1 MSLVDRLPEHLKNR
15 KTAEAVTAPSAL
27 LLAGAGTAAG
37 VLAGV
42 ALPVAVLIGLGAYGV
57 RVAFGLPRKPR
68 PERIDLAGLSQPWRA
83 YVKDAMDAQRRYARA
98 VSTTETGPLHDRL
111 AEIGARLDAGV
122 RECYRIGRRG
132 AALDTGLAGLQT
144 GVAWADLM
152 HGLDAF
158 RVPGQLRER
167 VQQGESI
174 RDKAAL
180 ADELRKV
187 GVDEQGLD
195 KLEALQAQVL
205 SAQRLVAVAQDAR
218 SRLELLNARLAE
230 AVARAFELS
239 LSAEDAT
246 ALQGLGGDVDDL
258 VGEMESL
265 RTALDEAGRAGR
277 GATATGTA

>member
-1 MSLVDRLPEHLKNR
+1 ME
-15 KTAEAVTAPSAL
+15 
-27 LLAGAGTAAG
+27 
-37 VLAGV
+37 
-42 ALPVAVLIGLGAYGV
+42 
-57 RVAFGLPRKPR
+57 
-68 PERIDLAGLSQPWRA
+68 
-83 YVKDAMDAQRRYARA
+83 AQRRYARA
-98 VSTTETGPLHDRL
+98 VSTTEAGPLHDRL
-111 AEIGARLDAGV
+111 AEIGGRLDAGV

-158 RVPGQLRER
+158 RVPAQLRER

-174 RDKAAL
+174 RDDAAL

-187 GVDEQGLD
+187 GVDEPALD

-218 SRLELLNARLAE
+218 SRLELLNARLDE
-230 AVARAFELS
+230 AVARAVELS
-239 LSAEDAT
+239 LRAEDAA

-265 RTALDEAGRAGR
+265 RTALDEAGAAGR

>member
-1 MSLVDRLPEHLKNR
+1 MSMLDRLPEHLKNR
-15 KTAEAVTAPSAL
+15 KTAAAVTAPSAV

-37 VLAGV
+37 VLAGA
-42 ALPVAVLIGLGAYGV
+42 ALPVAVLVGLVAYGV

-83 YVKDAMDAQRRYARA
+83 YVKDAMEAQRRYARA
-98 VSTTETGPLHDRL
+98 VSTADPGPLHDRL
-111 AEIGARLDAGV
+111 NEIGARLDAGV

-132 AALDTGLAGLQT
+132 AALDTGIAGLQT
-144 GVAWADLM
+144 GVAWSDLM

-158 RVPGQLRER
+158 RVPAQLRER
-167 VQQGESI
+167 VQKGESI
-174 RDKAAL
+174 RDTAAL

-218 SRLELLNARLAE
+218 SRLELLNARLDE
-230 AVARAFELS
+230 AVARAVELA
-239 LSAEDAT
+239 LRAEDAT
-246 ALQGLGGDVDDL
+246 ALRGLGGDVDDL

-265 RTALDEAGRAGR
+265 RTALDEAGQAGR

>member
-1 MSLVDRLPEHLKNR
+1 MSLIDRLPEHLKNR
-15 KTAEAVTAPSAL
+15 KTADAVTAPSAV

-42 ALPVAVLIGLGAYGV
+42 GLPVAVLVGVIAYGV

-83 YVKDAMDAQRRYARA
+83 YMKDAVEAQRRYGRA
-98 VSTTETGPLHDRL
+98 VTTAEPGPLRDRL
-111 AEIGARLDAGV
+111 TEIGARLDAGV
-122 RECYRIGRRG
+122 RECYRIARRG
-132 AALDTGLAGLQT
+132 AALETGLAGLQT
-144 GVAWADLM
+144 GVAWSDLM

-158 RVPGQLRER
+158 RIPAGLRER

-174 RDKAAL
+174 RDHPAL
-180 ADELRKV
+180 ADELRTH
-187 GVDEQGLD
+187 GMDAQALQ

-205 SAQRLVAVAQDAR
+205 SAQRLTTVSQDAR
-218 SRLELLNARLAE
+218 SRLELLNARLDE
-230 AVARAFELS
+230 AVARAVELS

-246 ALQGLGGDVDDL
+246 ALSGLGGDVDEL

-277 GATATGTA
+277 GTTATGTA

>member
-1 MSLVDRLPEHLKNR
+1 MSAIDRLPEHLKNR

-37 VLAGV
+37 VLAGA
-42 ALPVAVLIGLGAYGV
+42 ALPVAVLVGLVAYGV

-83 YVKDAMDAQRRYARA
+83 YVKDAMEAQRRYGRA
-98 VSTTETGPLHDRL
+98 VSTTEAGPLHDRL
-111 AEIGARLDAGV
+111 GEIGSRLDAGV

-132 AALDTGLAGLQT
+132 AALDTALAGLQT

-158 RVPGQLRER
+158 RVPAELRER

-174 RDKAAL
+174 RDNTAL

-195 KLEALQAQVL
+195 KLEALQAQVM

-218 SRLELLNARLAE
+218 SRLELLNARLDE
-230 AVARAFELS
+230 AVARAVELS

-265 RTALDEAGRAGR
+265 RTAMDEAGRAGR

>member
-1 MSLVDRLPEHLKNR
+1 MSVIDRLPEHLKNR

-37 VLAGV
+37 VLAGA
-42 ALPVAVLIGLGAYGV
+42 ALPVAVLVGLAAYGA

-68 PERIDLAGLSQPWRA
+68 PERIDLAGLRQPWRA
-83 YVKDAMDAQRRYARA
+83 YVKDAMEAQRRYARA
-98 VSTTETGPLHDRL
+98 VRTTEPGPLHDRL
-111 AEIGARLDAGV
+111 GEIGGRLDAGV

-132 AALDTGLAGLQT
+132 AALDSGLADLQT

-158 RVPGQLRER
+158 RVPAELRER

-174 RDKAAL
+174 RDDADL

-187 GVDEQGLD
+187 GVDQPALD

-218 SRLELLNARLAE
+218 SRLELLNARLDE
-230 AVARAFELS
+230 AVARAVELS
-239 LSAEDAT
+239 LRAEDAT

-265 RTALDEAGRAGR
+265 RTALDEAGQAGR

>member
-1 MSLVDRLPEHLKNR
+1 MSLIDRLPEHLKNR

-37 VLAGV
+37 VLAGA
-42 ALPVAVLIGLGAYGV
+42 ALPVAVLVGVAAYGV

-68 PERIDLAGLSQPWRA
+68 PERIDLAGLRQPWRA
-83 YVKDAMDAQRRYARA
+83 YVKDAMEAQRRYARA
-98 VSTTETGPLHDRL
+98 VSTTDPGPLHDRL

-158 RVPGQLRER
+158 RVPAQLRER
-167 VQQGESI
+167 VQQGDSI
-174 RDKAAL
+174 RDNAAL

-218 SRLELLNARLAE
+218 SRLELLNARLDE
-230 AVARAFELS
+230 AVARAVELS

-265 RTALDEAGRAGR
+265 RTALDEAGQAGR

>member
-1 MSLVDRLPEHLKNR
+1 
-15 KTAEAVTAPSAL
+15 
-27 LLAGAGTAAG
+27 
-37 VLAGV
+37 
-42 ALPVAVLIGLGAYGV
+42 
-57 RVAFGLPRKPR
+57 
-68 PERIDLAGLSQPWRA
+68 
-83 YVKDAMDAQRRYARA
+83 
-98 VSTTETGPLHDRL
+98 
-111 AEIGARLDAGV
+111 V

-174 RDKAAL
+174 RDNAAL

-187 GVDEQGLD
+187 GVDAQGLD

-205 SAQRLVAVAQDAR
+205 SAQRLAGVAQDAR
-218 SRLELLNARLAE
+218 SRLELLNARLDE
-230 AVARAFELS
+230 AVARAVELS

-265 RTALDEAGRAGR
+265 RTAMDEAGRAGR

>member
-1 MSLVDRLPEHLKNR
+1 MSVIDRLPEHLKNR

-37 VLAGV
+37 VLAGA
-42 ALPVAVLIGLGAYGV
+42 ALPVAVLVGVAAYGV
-57 RVAFGLPRKPR
+57 RVAFGLPRRPR
-68 PERIDLAGLSQPWRA
+68 PERIDLAALSQPWRA
-83 YVKDAMDAQRRYARA
+83 YVKDAMEAQRRYARA
-98 VSTTETGPLHDRL
+98 VSTTDPGPLHDRL

-174 RDKAAL
+174 RDNAAL

-187 GVDEQGLD
+187 GVDAQGLD

-205 SAQRLVAVAQDAR
+205 SAQRLAGVAQDAR
-218 SRLELLNARLAE
+218 SRLELLNARLDE
-230 AVARAFELS
+230 AVARAVELS

-265 RTALDEAGRAGR
+265 RTAMDEAGRAGR

>member
-1 MSLVDRLPEHLKNR
+1 MGVIDRLPEHLKNR

-37 VLAGV
+37 VLAGA
-42 ALPVAVLIGLGAYGV
+42 ALPVAVLVGVAAYGV

-83 YVKDAMDAQRRYARA
+83 YVKDAMDAQRRYVRA
-98 VSTTETGPLHDRL
+98 VGTTEPGPLHDRL

-144 GVAWADLM
+144 GVAWADLL
-152 HGLDAF
+152 HGLDNY
-158 RVPGQLRER
+158 RVPAEIRER
-167 VQQGESI
+167 IQQGEAVSP
-174 RDKAAL
+174 L
-180 ADELRKV
+180 SEELKKC
-187 GVDEQGLD
+187 GMDAQALD

-205 SAQRLVAVAQDAR
+205 SAQRLSKVAQDAR
-218 SRLELLNARLAE
+218 SRLELLNARLDE
-230 AVARAFELS
+230 AVVRAVELS

-265 RTALDEAGRAGR
+265 RGALDEAGQAGR

>member
-1 MSLVDRLPEHLKNR
+1 MGVIDRLPEHLKSR

-27 LLAGAGTAAG
+27 VLAGAGTAAG
-37 VLAGV
+37 VLVGA
-42 ALPVAVLIGLGAYGV
+42 ALPVAVLIGLVAYGA

-83 YVKDAMDAQRRYARA
+83 YVKDAMEAQRRYARA
-98 VSTTETGPLHDRL
+98 VGTADPGPLHDRL
-111 AEIGARLDAGV
+111 DEIGARLDAGV

-144 GVAWADLM
+144 GVAWSDLM

-158 RVPGQLRER
+158 RVPAQLRER

-174 RDKAAL
+174 RDRPAL
-180 ADELRKV
+180 ADELRGV

-205 SAQRLVAVAQDAR
+205 SAQRLSVVAQDAR
-218 SRLELLNARLAE
+218 SRLELLNARLDE
-230 AVARAFELS
+230 AVARAVELA
-239 LSAEDAT
+239 LQAEDAT
-246 ALQGLGGDVDDL
+246 ALSGLGGDVDDL

-265 RTALDEAGRAGR
+265 RTALDEAGRASR

>member
-1 MSLVDRLPEHLKNR
+1 MSLIDRLPEHLKNR
-15 KTAEAVTAPSAL
+15 KTAEAVTAPSAVL
-27 LLAGAGTAAG
+27 IAGAGTAAC

-42 ALPVAVLIGLGAYGV
+42 ALPVAVLVGAAAYGV

-83 YVKDAMDAQRRYARA
+83 YVKDAMEAQRRYTRA
-98 VSTTETGPLHDRL
+98 VSTTEPGPLRDRL

-158 RVPGQLRER
+158 RVPAELRER

-174 RDKAAL
+174 RDNAEL
-180 ADELRKV
+180 TGELRQV
-187 GVDEQGLD
+187 GVDQQGLD

-218 SRLELLNARLAE
+218 SRLELLNARLDE
-230 AVARAFELS
+230 AVARAVELS
-239 LSAEDAT
+239 LRAEDAT

>member
-1 MSLVDRLPEHLKNR
+1 MGVIDRLPEHLKNR

-37 VLAGV
+37 VLAGA
-42 ALPVAVLIGLGAYGV
+42 ALPVAVLVGLAAYGV
-57 RVAFGLPRKPR
+57 RVAIGLPRKPR

-83 YVKDAMDAQRRYARA
+83 YVKDAMDAQRRYVRA
-98 VSTTETGPLHDRL
+98 VGTTEPGPLHDRL

-144 GVAWADLM
+144 GVAWADLL
-152 HGLDAF
+152 HGLDNY
-158 RVPGQLRER
+158 RVPAEIRER
-167 VQQGESI
+167 IQQGEAVSS
-174 RDKAAL
+174 L
-180 ADELRKV
+180 SEELKKC
-187 GVDEQGLD
+187 GMDAQALD

-205 SAQRLVAVAQDAR
+205 SAQRLSKVAQDAR
-218 SRLELLNARLAE
+218 SRLELLNARLDE
-230 AVARAFELS
+230 AVARAVELS

-265 RTALDEAGRAGR
+265 RGALDEAGQAGR

>member
-37 VLAGV
+37 VLAGA

-218 SRLELLNARLAE
+218 SRLELLNARLDE
-230 AVARAFELS
+230 AVARAVELS

>member
-1 MSLVDRLPEHLKNR
+1 MSVIDRLPEHLKNR

-37 VLAGV
+37 VLAGA
-42 ALPVAVLIGLGAYGV
+42 ALPVAVLVGVAAYGV

-68 PERIDLAGLSQPWRA
+68 PERIDLGALSQPWRA
-83 YVKDAMDAQRRYARA
+83 YVKDAMEAQRRYARA
-98 VSTTETGPLHDRL
+98 VSTTDPGPLHDRL

-174 RDKAAL
+174 RDNAAL

-187 GVDEQGLD
+187 GVDAQGLD

-205 SAQRLVAVAQDAR
+205 SAQRLVGVAQDAR
-218 SRLELLNARLAE
+218 SRLELLNARLDE
-230 AVARAFELS
+230 AVARAVELS

-265 RTALDEAGRAGR
+265 RTAMDEAGRAGR

>member
-1 MSLVDRLPEHLKNR
+1 MSLIDRLPEHLKNR

-37 VLAGV
+37 VLAGA
-42 ALPVAVLIGLGAYGV
+42 ALPVAVLVGVAAYGA

-83 YVKDAMDAQRRYARA
+83 YVKDAMEAQRRYARA
-98 VSTTETGPLHDRL
+98 VSTTDPGPLHDRL

-158 RVPGQLRER
+158 RVPAQLRER

-174 RDKAAL
+174 RDNAAL

-187 GVDEQGLD
+187 GVDAQGLD

-205 SAQRLVAVAQDAR
+205 SAQRLVGVAQDAR
-218 SRLELLNARLAE
+218 SRLELLNARLDE
-230 AVARAFELS
+230 AVARAVELS

-265 RTALDEAGRAGR
+265 RTAMDEAGRAGR

>member
-1 MSLVDRLPEHLKNR
+1 MSVIDRLPEHLKNR
-15 KTAEAVTAPSAL
+15 KTAEAVTAPSAM
-27 LLAGAGTAAG
+27 LLAGAGTAVG
-37 VLAGV
+37 VLAGA
-42 ALPVAVLIGLGAYGV
+42 ALPVAIVVGLVAYGV

-83 YVKDAMDAQRRYARA
+83 YVKDAMEAQRRYARA
-98 VSTTETGPLHDRL
+98 VSTADPGPLHDRL
-111 AEIGARLDAGV
+111 NEIGARLDAGV

-144 GVAWADLM
+144 GVAWSDLM

-158 RVPGQLRER
+158 RVPAQLRER

-174 RDKAAL
+174 RDNAAL
-180 ADELRKV
+180 ADELRTV

-205 SAQRLVAVAQDAR
+205 SAQRLSAVAQDAR
-218 SRLELLNARLAE
+218 SRLELLNARLDE
-230 AVARAFELS
+230 AVARAVELS
-239 LSAEDAT
+239 LRAEDAT
-246 ALQGLGGDVDDL
+246 ALRGLGGDVDDL

-265 RTALDEAGRAGR
+265 RTALDEAGQAGR
-277 GATATGTA
+277 GTTATGTA

>member
-1 MSLVDRLPEHLKNR
+1 MSVIDRLPEHLKNR

-37 VLAGV
+37 VLAGA
-42 ALPVAVLIGLGAYGV
+42 ALPVAVLVGVAAYGV
-57 RVAFGLPRKPR
+57 RVAFGLPRRPR
-68 PERIDLAGLSQPWRA
+68 PERIDLAALSQPWLA
-83 YVKDAMDAQRRYARA
+83 YVKDAMEAQRRYARA
-98 VSTTETGPLHDRL
+98 VSTTDPGPLQDRL
-111 AEIGARLDAGV
+111 AEIGTRLDAGV

-174 RDKAAL
+174 RDNAAL

-187 GVDEQGLD
+187 GVDAQGLD

-205 SAQRLVAVAQDAR
+205 SAQRLAGVAQDAR
-218 SRLELLNARLAE
+218 SRLELLNARLDE
-230 AVARAFELS
+230 AVARAVELS

-265 RTALDEAGRAGR
+265 RTAMDEAGRAGR

>member
-1 MSLVDRLPEHLKNR
+1 LGVIDRLPEYLKNR

-37 VLAGV
+37 VLAGA
-42 ALPVAVLIGLGAYGV
+42 ALPVAVLVGAIAYGV

-83 YVKDAMDAQRRYARA
+83 YVKDAMEAQRRYARA
-98 VSTTETGPLHDRL
+98 VSVTEPGPLHDRL
-111 AEIGARLDAGV
+111 KEIGARLDAGV

-132 AALDTGLAGLQT
+132 AALDSGLAGLQT
-144 GVAWADLM
+144 GVAWSDLM

-158 RVPGQLRER
+158 RVPANLRER
-167 VQQGESI
+167 VQQGASI
-174 RDKAAL
+174 RDHPAL
-180 ADELRKV
+180 GEELRQV
-187 GVDEQGLD
+187 GVDKQGLD

-205 SAQRLVAVAQDAR
+205 SAQRLSAVAQDAR
-218 SRLELLNARLAE
+218 SRLELLNARLDE
-230 AVARAFELS
+230 AVARAVELS
-239 LSAEDAT
+239 LRAEDAT

-265 RTALDEAGRAGR
+265 RTALDEAGQAGR